1 MQILDTKEFL
11 TFSIKVTEPIQSKN
25 LFTFFRTSLLQSDL
39 TFNTES
45 YFYYSYHETTST
57 YELIIFPKNTN
68 NIFLEPFLFLENSF
82 EGIEENDNV
91 VYVTFTYFVF
101 FENKKLILLK
111 KTSNN
116 SLEEIQ
122 TYISQ
127 LYNIKDIK
135 VKFIESEELNILKNK
150 KLQSSVQTQNY
161 KIYPIYEDKS
171 FRFFRYFLMISFFS
185 FCLMLYFSYDNSS
198 TLITNTNKVTNSQE
212 TPYLH
217 NKPLDNIL
225 PLFQEMANHH
235 LLTKKLYFKNNT
247 IEMVLFHQSKDEL
260 LIFLNNSKY
269 KILMKS
275 LKYDS
280 MKKAFSMDV
289 IVEL

>member
-1 MQILDTKEFL
+1 M
-11 TFSIKVTEPIQSKN
+11 
-25 LFTFFRTSLLQSDL
+25 
-39 TFNTES
+39 
-45 YFYYSYHETTST
+45 
-57 YELIIFPKNTN
+57 
-68 NIFLEPFLFLENSF
+68 
-82 EGIEENDNV
+82 
-91 VYVTFTYFVF
+91 
-101 FENKKLILLK
+101 
-111 KTSNN
+111 
-116 SLEEIQ
+116 
-122 TYISQ
+122 
-127 LYNIKDIK
+127 
-135 VKFIESEELNILKNK
+135 
-150 KLQSSVQTQNY
+150 QTQNY
-161 KIYPIYEDKS
+161 NIYPIYEDNS
-171 FRFFRYFLMISFFS
+171 FKFFRYFLLMSFFS
-185 FCLMLYFSYDNSS
+185 FCLILYYRYDNSS
-198 TLITNTNKVTNSQE
+198 TLVTNTNKVTNSQE